1 MSFPHLWTPS
11 LEPRTVV
18 HSWYRHAMV
27 NEAVALD
34 KEEEEYE
41 AQLQAIKNKCK
52 RTPIPGVYRF
62 KSGESYSDDE
72 IVATD
77 DIADDDS
84 EYDDGE
90 EEEDEEDEDED
101 LDDELEDYDE
111 GEDDVEE
118 EIEDEGAY
126 SDTDGRLIL
135 LTQPL
140 TEEQPS
146 DFLSPERDP
155 TRDIESSELA
165 VFQAMGAEDYSRGF
179 LGGLDDIPS

>member
-34 KEEEEYE
+34 KEEEE
-41 AQLQAIKNKCK
+41 
-52 RTPIPGVYRF
+52 
-62 KSGESYSDDE
+62 
-72 IVATD
+72 
-77 DIADDDS
+77 
-84 EYDDGE
+84 
-90 EEEDEEDEDED
+90 
-101 LDDELEDYDE
+101 
-111 GEDDVEE
+111 
-118 EIEDEGAY
+118 
-126 SDTDGRLIL
+126 LIL

-179 LGGLDDIPS
+179 LNGLD

>member
-41 AQLQAIKNKCK
+41 AQVLLLLQLYA
-52 RTPIPGVYRF
+52 
-62 KSGESYSDDE
+62 
-72 IVATD
+72 
-77 DIADDDS
+77 
-84 EYDDGE
+84 
-90 EEEDEEDEDED
+90 
-101 LDDELEDYDE
+101 
-111 GEDDVEE
+111 
-118 EIEDEGAY
+118 
-126 SDTDGRLIL
+126 LIL

-165 VFQAMGAEDYSRGF
+165 VFQAMGAEDYSR
-179 LGGLDDIPS
+179 